1 MEWIE
6 LNSFDFIT
14 HACVKN
20 TFMKATYLFLT
31 KHKYYSEKFSDRI
44 NLFYL
49 HELSLSDKK
58 KSDSFFS
65 CCTASSIDVHI
76 NVHQQNSVPRVVR
89 DGKKAKYVFQKF
101 LTQI

>member
-1 MEWIE
+1 MYFFYIYIDEKSYFSMSLYEIYKIFIKIWELPALTPMEWIE

-44 NLFYL
+44 N
-49 HELSLSDKK
+49 
-58 KSDSFFS
+58 
-65 CCTASSIDVHI
+65 
-76 NVHQQNSVPRVVR
+76 
-89 DGKKAKYVFQKF
+89 
-101 LTQI
+101 